1 MKKVEATVICVK
13 DVRETKVRLSREEII
28 SLAPLLEQDNLAVHF
43 PLEEK
48 LDVGEGL
55 ISNLQQLRRGNLL
68 QLNNNSSR

>member
-1 MKKVEATVICVK
+1 MKKAEATVICVK

-28 SLAPLLEQDNLAVHF
+28 SLAHLLEQDNLAVLF